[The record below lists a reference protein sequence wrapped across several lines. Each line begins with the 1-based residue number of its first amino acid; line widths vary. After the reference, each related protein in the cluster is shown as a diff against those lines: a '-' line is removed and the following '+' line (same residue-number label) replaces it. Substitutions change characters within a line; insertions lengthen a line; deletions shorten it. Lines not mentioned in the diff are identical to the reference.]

1 MEQHRKKDDLFW
13 KKSFGIFLKEIFDNV
28 YEVDYKECAEKNYWS
43 ASTIRYWLIGRN
55 LPQRTSLNTLMA
67 FFDTCSACNVHT
79 QEKFRRET
87 YDFFLNQNMLS
98 IYNKLKVDCTEFS
111 DFTNGVLKL
120 CYELAKGKELDDT
133 KSQIILPSGKTKAV
147 VFDFDGTL
155 TLGKTTQTTW
165 ESIWIK
171 LGYDVKECQDLH
183 QRFNNN
189 EITHDE
195 WCKLTEEK
203 FIAKGLNKKMVLTIA
218 SKIRLIPGIKDTFS
232 ELYNRNIKIYIV
244 SGSILTVIKSAL
256 GNRQNYVDEIK
267 ANEFAF
273 DRDNKLI
280 KINGTKYDFQ
290 GKATFIKQISQ
301 DMKIAPQDIL
311 FIGNSLNDRFAY
323 LSGAITLCIN
333 PKLTNPADRKTWNY
347 CIWSCNNLTD
357 ILKYIDKEWECQNTH
372 PNNIIQI

>member
-1 MEQHRKKDDLFW
+1 MGQHRKKDDLFW
-13 KKSFGIFLKEIFDNV
+13 KKEFGLMLRKLFEDV
-28 YEVDYKECAEKNYWS
+28 YKVDYQDFAKKYYVS
-43 ASTIRYWLIGRN
+43 DSTIRYWLMGRN
-55 LPQRTSLNTLMA
+55 LPQHDFLRKLMI
-67 FFDTCSACNVHT
+67 FFDSCPQCDAHIQN
-79 QEKFRRET
+79 KFYRDIQ
-87 YDFFLNQNMLS
+87 DFFTEQNMIS
-98 IYNKLKVDCTEFS
+98 TYTKLKIDNPAFS
-111 DFTNGVLKL
+111 NFVNELLVTYYL
-120 CYELAKGKELDDT
+120 LAKGKLLIDDIEQT
-133 KSQIILPSGKTKAV
+133 ILPSGKTKAV

-171 LGYDVKECQDLH
+171 LGYDVKECQNLH

-203 FIAKGLNKKMVLTIA
+203 FIAKGLNKKMVLAIA

-244 SGSILTVIKSAL
+244 SGSILTVIKNAL

-311 FIGNSLNDRFAY
+311 FIGNSLNDHFAY

-333 PKLTNPADRKTWNY
+333 PKLTDPTDRKIWNY

-357 ILKYIDKEWECQNTH
+357 ILNYIDKEWKCQSTF
-372 PNNIIQI
+372 